1 MESEQDTN
9 TAQAEENLSSN
20 NMPQISS
27 KTDDSSM
34 PKKSMKKRNLGLIN
48 QELLKLVS
56 RGSAIICEILRL
68 KDFIPEPYS
77 NPQEEKLY
85 KDIIY
90 DF

>member
-34 PKKSMKKRNLGLIN
+34 PKKSMKKR
-48 QELLKLVS
+48 K
-56 RGSAIICEILRL
+56 
-68 KDFIPEPYS
+68 
-77 NPQEEKLY
+77 
-85 KDIIY
+85 
-90 DF
+90 